1 MIRRIQIPSVE
12 DLKISVGQR
21 KMMNGSDEDGIVI
34 YGELNPEDEKA
45 LYASLGRVAF
55 TVNKVNIK
63 EDKTEAVITL
73 LGTKYGK
80 VLQDRMDLA
89 SYKIRKDSNNNFI
102 TIDAYIQ

>member
-34 YGELNPEDEKA
+34 YGELNPKDEDA

-63 EDKTEAVITL
+63 EDKTEAVIKL
-73 LGTKYGK
+73 LGTKHGK
-80 VLQDRMDLA
+80 LLQDRMDLA